1 MKTEVSID
9 ILQSNRR
16 ILKRNG
22 CNITVN
28 KGVYLHD
35 IKEDTVCIKLDDD
48 VVFYLDFEEL
58 KKAIKKLED

>member
-1 MKTEVSID
+1 MKTEVHID
-9 ILQSNRR
+9 TLQSNRR

-22 CNITVN
+22 CNITLN
-28 KGVYLHD
+28 KGVYFHD
-35 IKEDTVCIKLDDD
+35 VTEDTVCIKLDDG